1 MSSTFDNTHGSH
13 YYFWNY
19 IQENNFEIKAKNFL
33 EIGSTRQV
41 DYKND
46 RYWDLFD
53 SSGFFFKRSKEDM
66 FTFITVD
73 MDENNIKMLKGRF
86 SGINANV
93 SDGETFTKNY
103 DGIIDLL
110 YMDAFDYEKPEHPES
125 RRDRYKD
132 VLNTEITNEAC
143 WEMHMTCAKNILP
156 NLSDDVLI
164 CFDDV
169 FDINTF
175 EGKGKTAIPF
185 FLNNG
190 FEIAYYRSTP
200 GTLILKRRD

>member
-1 MSSTFDNTHGSH
+1 
-13 YYFWNY
+13 
-19 IQENNFEIKAKNFL
+19 
-33 EIGSTRQV
+33 
-41 DYKND
+41 
-46 RYWDLFD
+46 
-53 SSGFFFKRSKEDM
+53 
-66 FTFITVD
+66 
-73 MDENNIKMLKGRF
+73 
-86 SGINANV
+86 
-93 SDGETFTKNY
+93 
-103 DGIIDLL
+103 
-110 YMDAFDYEKPEHPES
+110 
-125 RRDRYKD
+125 
-132 VLNTEITNEAC
+132 
-143 WEMHMTCAKNILP
+143 MTCAKNILP